1 MPLLYLVAKAVAVF
15 RGPESVEVGIGGL
28 VRHVKQ
34 IDGASVLKPDDVVLA
49 VEPPVVFGDVV
60 IGAHLEPGDVGRVHQ
75 ALKIVARH
83 KPA

>member
-1 MPLLYLVAKAVAVF
+1 
-15 RGPESVEVGIGGL
+15 
-28 VRHVKQ
+28 
-34 IDGASVLKPDDVVLA
+34 
-49 VEPPVVFGDVV
+49 VV